1 MINTDIDID
10 VFDRDA
16 ILKTL
21 PCVPASMH
29 KHGELIKHNSGVYF
43 QDIPFNPYTGISTI
57 DYETAEELGYVKID
71 LLNNKMYGGVKDEFH
86 LVDLINRPVMWE
98 LLQHEE
104 VVEKLYHV
112 NKYAHLMRRLK
123 PDSIDKIAMIL
134 AIIRPAKA
142 HLQNK
147 SWEYIEKNVW
157 VKESE
162 DNYQFKKSHAYSYAL
177 ALIVQLNL
185 LVESL

>member
-10 VFDRDA
+10 VYDRDS

-21 PCVPASMH
+21 PCTPASMT
-29 KHGELIKHNSGVYF
+29 KHNELVKHNSGVYF
-43 QDIPFNPYTGISTI
+43 QEIPKNPYNDISTI
-57 DYETAEELGYVKID
+57 EYETAEQLGYVKID
-71 LLNNKMYGGVKDEFH
+71 LLNNKMYGGVKNELH

-104 VVEKLYHV
+104 IVEKLYHI
-112 NKYAHLMRRLK
+112 NKYTHLMKRLK

-134 AIIRPAKA
+134 AIIRPAKS

-147 SWEYIEKNVW
+147 SWEYIEKHVW
-157 VKESE
+157 EKESE
-162 DNYQFKKSHAYSYAL
+162 DAYQFKRSHAYSYAL

-185 LVESL
+185 LVETL